1 MNFADYLPPPAIPPA
16 IETVTQPPPEPSH
29 PPGSLAHAVQ
39 HMDRSIYTEAAIQTQ
54 LESFYKLSPAQIVHA
69 YAAAHDHLNNSG
81 NTAGTGPQMLLL
93 NHNKRL
99 QVAHSLLPRPDEVKT
114 ACKSNSNFHKHDYV
128 LCLGDR
134 PDDQS
139 LPTVLPIS
147 DDFFAHKHHQ
157 LATFTTASEADPTT
171 VTPQAILP
179 FTGAPAVDVEN
190 KSQITSRQ
198 PSYCRS
204 PSSLKT
210 LDNNTVRGQGFK
222 RMVSTPIPMKTC
234 RSTPALPNALDHCG
248 YLQAK

>member
-16 IETVTQPPPEPSH
+16 IETVPQPPPEPSH

-99 QVAHSLLPRPDEVKT
+99 QIAHSLLPRPDEVKT

-128 LCLGDR
+128 DNICVVVVVR
-134 PDDQS
+134 PACA
-139 LPTVLPIS
+139 
-147 DDFFAHKHHQ
+147 AHSHTP
-157 LATFTTASEADPTT
+157 ATFA
-171 VTPQAILP
+171 
-179 FTGAPAVDVEN
+179 
-190 KSQITSRQ
+190 
-198 PSYCRS
+198 
-204 PSSLKT
+204 
-210 LDNNTVRGQGFK
+210 
-222 RMVSTPIPMKTC
+222 
-234 RSTPALPNALDHCG
+234 
-248 YLQAK
+248 LQAAEFALFDQLLLPLLGVPCPQLLLFQMESVWCCLSIPLSSRRIYFRLSFFFHFQ